1 MKKILS
7 VLAILLAVVFSSV
20 AFSSCSSD
28 DGTET
33 SSFGFSK
40 DTYMTVVG
48 RSGKVS
54 FNGSASS
61 WNSSNDF
68 IASVESDGTIT
79 ANHVGKCEITASAG
93 RQSAKCTI
101 DVEPIYTTYTDPLI
115 KWGASKADVKAYE
128 KRNLQKEDDKALYY
142 TIDKGAVKGLSYNFE
157 DGKLK
162 AVLVVID
169 HEYNTSIATEMAA
182 FLKERYRVISVSS
195 KVSYFSDGKDQ
206 ASSSTLVIV
215 QLDPSG
221 YRGMMSVYYMP
232 YTD

>member
-7 VLAILLAVVFSSV
+7 ILAIMIAVVFSSV

-28 DGTET
+28 DDTET

-101 DVEPIYTTYTDPLI
+101 DVKPIYTTYTDPLI

-128 KRNLQKEDDKALYY
+128 KRTLKQEDNNTLYY
-142 TIDKGAVKGLSYNFE
+142 TINNGIAKGLSYNFK
-157 DGKLK
+157 DGKLV
-162 AVLVVID
+162 AVLVVVEHD
-169 HEYNTSIATEMAA
+169 NKPSIATELAYFM
-182 FLKERYRVISVSS
+182 KERYRVISVSTTES
-195 KVSYFSDGKDQ
+195 FFSDGKDP
-206 ASSSTLVIV
+206 ASSTTLVCV
-215 QLDPSG
+215 QINPSG
-221 YRGMMSVYYMP
+221 YDGLMTVYYIP
-232 YTD
+232 YEL